1 MNIEDLKNEL
11 KTYYRA
17 HSYEK
22 WKENPW
28 MNSLFRR
35 LDRFADSHSEA
46 TAMELKAVQYE
57 MIAEEFVP
65 VLFRHSPFY
74 SEMGVKAAEYDG
86 IPGLG
91 AGGWLFLRNRELF
104 RKENPEAL
112 EQYYAGGYHGIQL
125 SYGPYID
132 YDHHCFPYTN
142 VMEHGLEFFYRLA
155 EHEKEK
161 THIPEE
167 IIFLDSAMRALAAVR
182 KIAGKFADAA
192 GNLLAEKDLGE
203 SRVFL
208 ERIACTAAEVPW
220 RKPETFYE
228 GLCTVWFLHE
238 VCASIEGIGMSVVG
252 HLDRLLGRLYRRD
265 LEAGRMT
272 PEEAYDMICR
282 FLVYIDCKYD
292 SFLPVERSYNH
303 QEQGDVLVLG
313 GCDSAGN
320 PICNE
325 VTFLILKAH
334 HELKLIYPKIHCRIS
349 RNSPREFLDAVNQ
362 DFLDGRNVIAF
373 LNDDVLIPAQIRAG
387 KAPADA
393 TRFVAG
399 GCWEII
405 DEGFEHSAGA
415 NNYFNLAR
423 VMDLSIHDSK
433 IVEQNTGDVFHKIDS
448 ATTFEEVYRIV
459 MDNVLRAVRRR
470 CQMIREYG
478 CLWPKVSPAP
488 FFSACLCDCLKNHK
502 DYTDGGG
509 RYNPHGLPFA
519 SFSVFT
525 DSLLSIQWLCFEKK
539 LCSLS
544 ELLTAVRADW
554 KEAENLRRMALC
566 APRFGD
572 NSEPANSLAGRILN
586 DLSAGICD
594 LKNERGGPFQPGIY
608 NYVDIVDWA
617 SKTSATPDGRRK
629 GDFLTQGLTPSRMVK
644 SAGLT
649 SVFHSC
655 SALDLS
661 AFPANSLLTVSVS
674 KNDIDSEI
682 LRALEYSFTEA
693 GIGMF
698 QLNCIDRAQL
708 EDARIHP
715 ENHADLI
722 VRLYGY
728 SARFVALS
736 PKMQEEFLSRQV
748 Y

>member
-1 MNIEDLKNEL
+1 MSVEDLQNEL

-17 HSYEK
+17 HSYKK
-22 WKENPW
+22 WKDDPW
-28 MNSLFRR
+28 VKPLFQR
-35 LDRFADSHSEA
+35 LDQFADTHPDA

-57 MIAEEFVP
+57 TIAEEFTP

-86 IPGLG
+86 VPGLG
-91 AGGWLFLRNRELF
+91 AGGWLYLRNRELF
-104 RKENPEAL
+104 RKKNPEAL
-112 EQYYAGGYHGIQL
+112 EQYYAGGRHGIQL

-155 EHEKEK
+155 AEEKEK
-161 THIPEE
+161 TQLPEE
-167 IIFLDSAMRALAAVR
+167 IIFLDSAMRGLLAVR

-192 GNLLAEKDLGE
+192 RAALENAAPGEK
-203 SRVFL
+203 RFL
-208 ERIACTAAEVPW
+208 EGIASVAAEVPW

-252 HLDRLLGRLYRRD
+252 HLDRLLGPLYRRD
-265 LEAGRMT
+265 MEQGRLT
-272 PEEAYDMICR
+272 PGEAYDLVCR

-292 SFLPVERSYNH
+292 SFLSVDQSFNR
-303 QEQGDVLVLG
+303 QEQGDVIVLG
-313 GCDSAGN
+313 GCDAAGN
-320 PICNE
+320 PISNE

-349 RNSPREFLDAVNQ
+349 RNSPPDFLDAANR
-362 DFLDGRNVIAF
+362 DFLSGRNVIAF
-373 LNDDVLIPAQIRAG
+373 LNDDALIPAQIRAG
-387 KAPADA
+387 KSPSDA
-393 TRFVAG
+393 VRYVAG
-399 GCWEII
+399 GCWEVI

-423 VMDLSIHDSK
+423 VMDLSIHDSET
-433 IVEQNTGDVFHKIDS
+433 VERETGDVFRKIDS
-448 ATTFEEVYRIV
+448 ARTFGEVYGIV
-459 MDNVLRAVRRR
+459 MDNVLRAIRRR
-470 CQMIREYG
+470 CRMIRENG
-478 CLWPKVSPAP
+478 SIWPKVSPAP
-488 FFSACLCDCLKNHK
+488 FFSACLSDCLANHK
-502 DYTDGGG
+502 DYTADGG
-509 RYNPHGLPFA
+509 RYNPHGLPLA
-519 SFSVFT
+519 SFAVFV
-525 DSLLSIQWLCFEKK
+525 DSLLSIQWLCFEKR
-539 LCSLS
+539 LCSLR
-544 ELLTAVRADW
+544 ELLAAVRADW
-554 KEAENLRRMALC
+554 EGAENLRRMALS

-572 NSEPANSLAGRILN
+572 NSETANSLAGRILE
-586 DLSAGICD
+586 DLSAGTRD
-594 LKNERGGPFQPGIY
+594 LKTERGGVFQLGLY

-629 GDFLTQGLTPSRMVK
+629 GDFLTQGLTPSRTAK

-649 SVFHSC
+649 TVFHSC
-655 SALDLS
+655 SSLDLS

-674 KNDIDSEI
+674 RNGIDSGI
-682 LRALEYSFTEA
+682 LRALEYSFTDS

-728 SARFVALS
+728 SARFVVLS